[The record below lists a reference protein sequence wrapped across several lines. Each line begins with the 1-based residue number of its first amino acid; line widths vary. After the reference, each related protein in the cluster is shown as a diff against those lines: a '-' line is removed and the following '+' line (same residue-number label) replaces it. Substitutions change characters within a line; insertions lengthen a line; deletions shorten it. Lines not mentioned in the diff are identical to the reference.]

1 MHLALILISK
11 FILISQFFFFLKNVI
26 FSNRRNGRKTPFSSQ
41 RAFKVQNVWPNS
53 CPFNTPVPPRLQILN
68 QDFFCK
74 DVLLYVCRRWI
85 FSSANR
91 VPSSVWRVSACRP
104 HWSTGRNT
112 DARGRRWQ
120 MTWKIWGG
128 GGRLHMSWWN
138 WGTQRKRTEPGQ
150 GQKKKKEG
158 RGIIFELKKKSKLS
172 RSRKEEK
179 ITTVNGRCQGTQM
192 TRQGTRQI
200 ERRVKAVRVGQT
212 AGGEDVGGGRT
223 MGMAVA
229 AAGPR
234 GHIMFSWSVV
244 LSGHPSLPL
253 FPLIFP
259 PLASMVPVK
268 IPPPSSI

>member
-1 MHLALILISK
+1 MADDVKDLRRRRPTPYVMMELG
-11 FILISQFFFFLKNVI
+11 NTEEE
-26 FSNRRNGRKTPFSSQ
+26 NRT
-41 RAFKVQNVWPNS
+41 
-53 CPFNTPVPPRLQILN
+53 
-68 QDFFCK
+68 
-74 DVLLYVCRRWI
+74 
-85 FSSANR
+85 
-91 VPSSVWRVSACRP
+91 
-104 HWSTGRNT
+104 
-112 DARGRRWQ
+112 
-120 MTWKIWGG
+120 
-128 GGRLHMSWWN
+128 
-138 WGTQRKRTEPGQ
+138 RTTS
-150 GQKKKKEG
+150 KKKKEG

-200 ERRVKAVRVGQT
+200 ERRVKAVQVGQT